1 MGVQEIDGAA
11 LKRMMVGA
19 ANELNN
25 QKQLV
30 DQMNVF
36 PVPDGDTGTNMSLT
50 ALAAARQCEGVASNR
65 VDEVAKAIATGSLRG
80 ARGNSGVILSQL
92 IRGFSQALA
101 GMETADVATLQ
112 TAMELGVQTA
122 YKAVMKPKEG
132 TILTV
137 AKACADAAAAAQQTE
152 VAEVLQDVI
161 EGGNA
166 MLEQTPEMLPV
177 LKQAGVVDAGGKG
190 LMLLFTGAWK
200 ALTGKEVPTM
210 QMQETMPEQKKEDFS
225 ALKAVASEEIRFGY
239 CTEFF
244 VEQKAITEGTVQEF
258 RGFLNQLGDSI
269 VLVADDE
276 MMKVHVHTNHPGEVL
291 EKALSIGPL
300 NGLKIE
306 NMKFQHTSK
315 IDFSKEDI
323 KPPVS
328 KTAEKAVGF
337 AAVSMGDGLSE
348 LFRELG
354 VDEIIPGGQSMNPS
368 TEDILQ
374 AISHVPAQSVV
385 LLPNNKN
392 IILASQQAAKLSKDK
407 DVYVIHTTSVPE
419 GMAAMVSYDPS
430 LPLEEAL
437 SIMEESRAMTTTC
450 AVTFAVRDTVWNGR
464 QIQEGDIIGV
474 QGDEIISVEKD
485 VAECARDVVE
495 QAVNDSSEVITLY
508 YGQDITEEQAEQLA
522 GELSEIFD
530 QCEIEVYAGGQP
542 LYYYI
547 ISVE

>member
-1 MGVQEIDGAA
+1 
-11 LKRMMVGA
+11 
-19 ANELNN
+19 
-25 QKQLV
+25 
-30 DQMNVF
+30 
-36 PVPDGDTGTNMSLT
+36 
-50 ALAAARQCEGVASNR
+50 
-65 VDEVAKAIATGSLRG
+65 
-80 ARGNSGVILSQL
+80 
-92 IRGFSQALA
+92 
-101 GMETADVATLQ
+101 
-112 TAMELGVQTA
+112 
-122 YKAVMKPKEG
+122 
-132 TILTV
+132 
-137 AKACADAAAAAQQTE
+137 
-152 VAEVLQDVI
+152 
-161 EGGNA
+161 
-166 MLEQTPEMLPV
+166 
-177 LKQAGVVDAGGKG
+177 
-190 LMLLFTGAWK
+190 
-200 ALTGKEVPTM
+200 
-210 QMQETMPEQKKEDFS
+210 
-225 ALKAVASEEIRFGY
+225 
-239 CTEFF
+239 
-244 VEQKAITEGTVQEF
+244 
-258 RGFLNQLGDSI
+258 
-269 VLVADDE
+269 
-276 MMKVHVHTNHPGEVL
+276 
-291 EKALSIGPL
+291 
-300 NGLKIE
+300 
-306 NMKFQHTSK
+306 
-315 IDFSKEDI
+315 
-323 KPPVS
+323 
-328 KTAEKAVGF
+328 
-337 AAVSMGDGLSE
+337 
-348 LFRELG
+348 
-354 VDEIIPGGQSMNPS
+354 MNPS